1 MFGLECLEYTHTHT
15 HIHHILL
22 GEWFT
27 SQLLL
32 HSRKGEDEKDEKYEK
47 NEDPLEREETKR

>member
-32 HSRKGEDEKDEKYEK
+32 HSRKGEDEKDEK
-47 NEDPLEREETKR
+47 NEEPLEREETKR